1 VELHVII
8 DLLGSRIDYL
18 PVGAYTVTERP
29 NAPKAETLKDILLL
43 TNVGYFDR
51 AKIMDVNK

>member
-1 VELHVII
+1 MII